1 LSPAEWAGFVAAT
14 LSCCALIVGGLRYII
29 RHEVPAILE
38 ASNIVSRIDKLE
50 ALVRAGYGEDRA
62 RWYIEEQLRLPDWV
76 IQNPNHSPYED
87 EDEDED

>member
-1 LSPAEWAGFVAAT
+1 MSARRISKSEQAAKRKRKEAAARKTTDILLPIDIWAA
-14 LSCCALIVGGLRYII
+14 SIV
-29 RHEVPAILE
+29 ECF
-38 ASNIVSRIDKLE
+38 E

>member
-1 LSPAEWAGFVAAT
+1 
-14 LSCCALIVGGLRYII
+14 LIFGLHQLLNAY
-29 RHEVPAILE
+29 
-38 ASNIVSRIDKLE
+38 E

-76 IQNPNHSPYED
+76 IQNPNHFPYED

>member
-1 LSPAEWAGFVAAT
+1 MSARRISKSEQAAKRKRKEAAARRSIKADILRPIDIWAA
-14 LSCCALIVGGLRYII
+14 SIV
-29 RHEVPAILE
+29 ECF
-38 ASNIVSRIDKLE
+38 E

>member
-1 LSPAEWAGFVAAT
+1 MF
-14 LSCCALIVGGLRYII
+14 
-29 RHEVPAILE
+29 
-38 ASNIVSRIDKLE
+38 E

>member
-1 LSPAEWAGFVAAT
+1 MSARRISKSEQAAKRKRKEAAARKTTTDILRPIDIWAA
-14 LSCCALIVGGLRYII
+14 SIV
-29 RHEVPAILE
+29 ECF
-38 ASNIVSRIDKLE
+38 E

-87 EDEDED
+87 DKDEDED

>member
-1 LSPAEWAGFVAAT
+1 MSAKKISKSEQAAKRKRKEAAARKASTDILRPIDIWAA
-14 LSCCALIVGGLRYII
+14 SIV
-29 RHEVPAILE
+29 ECF
-38 ASNIVSRIDKLE
+38 E

-76 IQNPNHSPYED
+76 IQNPDHSPYED